1 MRFRCTHAT
10 EHDVSW
16 KLFALLV
23 QSCGLTIA
31 ISAVSIVFGLLI
43 GILISGAMLSRNA
56 LVSWCGRT
64 FVSFFRGSPLLV
76 QLLLIYNLLPV
87 LGLNVPSLVAAIVGL
102 SLCDAA
108 YQAENMRG
116 GLTSI
121 PKGLLEAAD
130 MLGLSPR
137 QQFWHIKVPIALRLT
152 LPALTSEAIM
162 IVKASSLVSVVG
174 VVELTRMAQDL
185 AASTFKPIEMFAVAG
200 LLYFVTNWVLSQLG
214 RRFERSFSWG
224 IR

>member
-1 MRFRCTHAT
+1 M
-10 EHDVSW
+10 SW

-43 GILISGAMLSRNA
+43 GVLVSGAMLSRNA

-137 QQFWHIKVPIALRLT
+137 QQFWRIKVPIALRLT

-185 AASTFKPIEMFAVAG
+185 AASTFKPLELFAVAG
-200 LLYFVTNWVLSQLG
+200 LLYFVTNWFLSQLG

>member
-1 MRFRCTHAT
+1 M
-10 EHDVSW
+10 SW

-23 QSCGLTIA
+23 QSCALTIA
-31 ISAVSIVFGLLI
+31 ISAVSIVLGLLI
-43 GILISGAMLSRNA
+43 GILVSGAMLSRNA
-56 LVSWCGRT
+56 LVAWCGRT
-64 FVSFFRGSPLLV
+64 FVSFFRGSPLL
-76 QLLLIYNLLPV
+76 V

-116 GLTSI
+116 GLSSI

-137 QQFWHIKVPIALRLT
+137 QQFWRIKVPIALRLT

-185 AASTFKPIEMFAVAG
+185 AASTFRPLELFAAAG

>member
-1 MRFRCTHAT
+1 M
-10 EHDVSW
+10 SW

-43 GILISGAMLSRNA
+43 GILISGAMLSRNV

-137 QQFWHIKVPIALRLT
+137 QQFWRIKVPIALRLT

>member
-1 MRFRCTHAT
+1 M
-10 EHDVSW
+10 SW

-23 QSCGLTIA
+23 QACGLTIA
-31 ISAVSIVFGLLI
+31 ISAVSIVIGLLI
-43 GILISGAMLSRNA
+43 GIGVSGAMLSRNRA
-56 LVSWCGRT
+56 ASWCGRT

-87 LGLNVPSLVAAIVGL
+87 LGLNVPSLVAAVVGL

-116 GLTSI
+116 GLNSV
-121 PKGLLEAAD
+121 PRGLLEAAD
-130 MLGLSPR
+130 MLGLSPW
-137 QQFWHIKVPIALRLT
+137 QQFWRIKVPIALRLT

-185 AASTFKPIEMFAVAG
+185 SASTFRPIELFASAG
-200 LLYFVTNWVLSQLG
+200 LLYFVTNWTLSRLG
-214 RRFERSFSWG
+214 RRLERSFTWG